1 MLGWAFT
8 FLILALV
15 AGYMGF
21 FGLAGLAATIAK
33 LLLIVFVILLIVSAF
48 SGALR
53 GRPPICGFEGR
64 DMRIPHRFME
74 HPIEAVDRRPAAV
87 GRCCSARQISHRT
100 RKQLGNRQRR
110 TPVATAQKL

>member
-1 MLGWAFT
+1 MDKWEPGPRSRRFVTYTSGSKSMLGLALT

-33 LLLIVFVILLIVSAF
+33 LLLVVFLVLLIVSAF

-53 GRPPICGFEGR
+53 GRPPI
-64 DMRIPHRFME
+64 
-74 HPIEAVDRRPAAV
+74 
-87 GRCCSARQISHRT
+87 
-100 RKQLGNRQRR
+100 
-110 TPVATAQKL
+110 